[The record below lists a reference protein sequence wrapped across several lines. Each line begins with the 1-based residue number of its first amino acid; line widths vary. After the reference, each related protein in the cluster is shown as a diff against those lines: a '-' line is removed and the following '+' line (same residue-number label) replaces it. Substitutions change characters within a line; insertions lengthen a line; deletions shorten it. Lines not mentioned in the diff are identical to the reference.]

1 MTTPLA
7 PQPAAGRTNAM
18 AWWSAGTIL
27 LSAFLLFQVQ
37 PIISK
42 KILPWFGGSPAVW
55 TTCVLFFQLALL
67 GGYAYSHWLIKHVGI
82 RRQGIIHAS
91 LLVLALVTL
100 PIVPWDWWKPAD
112 GTLPAM
118 RIMRLLL
125 VVVGATYFLLSTTG
139 PLVQAWFARLYPG
152 RSPYRLYA
160 LSNVGSLAALLTY
173 PFLFETALMVNT
185 QGYLWSLLF
194 IVFAGLIGIMALTMW
209 REAQIETP
217 VEEPLQP
224 AAAKPAKPG
233 DKPEAPPAD
242 APPSLGLWIGW
253 LALAA
258 TATMTFLSFTNH
270 LSQDIAVVPFMW
282 VIPLSIYLL
291 SFIICFEYER
301 WYSRTVFGVLA
312 LLSVLWLTA
321 TLNYSAVDELLEKPQ
336 RFVAAA
342 VTRPKMD
349 NPDEIDAYRKKPF
362 SEKMEL
368 AKPAFSSPYS
378 WTMNRVF
385 EGVGWIVKGGDVV
398 AQWCF
403 NAYRGIAGSLGRQV
417 EPREHWQFECTCG
430 DFPDHVFAISTSFMI
445 VLFFICMVCHGEL
458 VKSKPAPKY
467 LTSFYLSIS
476 LGGALGGLFVALI
489 CPVIFKS
496 HFELAMSMIGGF
508 LVGWIA
514 IFNAG
519 RQGYLKSRELWQW
532 AFAFILVGTTLL
544 IAKGNIESTEPGR
557 LLSLFP
563 KAIRDKIVAWK
574 LVPQADEDI
583 VARDRNFYGTVS
595 VAKMGD
601 WDVPSE
607 SGYALYN
614 GRIWHGFQYQDPA
627 RHLEPTTYYV
637 PGTGAAL
644 SVQEHPKRKAGEGL
658 KVGVIGLGTGSMAA
672 HAVEGDKF
680 YFYDIDPKIVDFA
693 RKYFT
698 YLDKSPGKPE
708 VILGD
713 ARIMMERQEP
723 QNYDVI
729 VLDAFSGD
737 AIPAHLLTYEAFALY
752 DRHLHKDAQGRPDGV
767 IVIHISNRYL
777 DLKPVVKAI
786 ANEYQYD
793 TVMVHA
799 SGDGSV
805 ADTASDWVLVSKN
818 KEFLAGSAVQAAGE
832 ELKPD
837 KLVLWTDQFTALFPI
852 MD

>member
-1 MTTPLA
+1 MATPLA
-7 PQPAAGRTNAM
+7 QKPAAGRSNAM

-112 GTLPAM
+112 GNYPAL

-173 PFLFETALMVNT
+173 PFLFETTLMVNV
-185 QGYLWSLLF
+185 QGYLWSLGF
-194 IVFAGLIGIMALTMW
+194 VVFAGLIGIMALTMW

-217 VEEPLQP
+217 VEEPVQP
-224 AAAKPAKPG
+224 AAAVEKPSKQPVKPG
-233 DKPEAPPAD
+233 DKPEAAPID

-291 SFIICFEYER
+291 SFIITFEYER
-301 WYSRTVFGVLA
+301 WYSRTLFGLLA
-312 LLSVLWLTA
+312 LLSIMWLTA
-321 TLNYSAVDELLEKPQ
+321 MLNYTAVDELLEKPQ
-336 RFVAAA
+336 RFIAATI
-342 VTRPKMD
+342 TRPKMD
-349 NPDEIDAYRKKPF
+349 NPDEIDAYRKKPLK
-362 SEKMEL
+362 EKMEL
-368 AKPAFSSPYS
+368 ATPLFAAPFSA
-378 WTMNRVF
+378 TMNLIF
-385 EGVGWIVKGGDVV
+385 DGLGWVAKRMGRTYDV
-398 AQWCF
+398 
-403 NAYRGIAGSLGRQV
+403 S
-417 EPREHWQFECTCG
+417 TG
-430 DFPDHVFAISTSFMI
+430 DFPDHVVSISTSFMV

-458 VKSKPAPKY
+458 VKSKPVPKY

-519 RQGYLKSRELWQW
+519 RQGYLKGRELWQW
-532 AFAFILVGTTLL
+532 VFAFVLVATTLM
-544 IAKGNIESTEPGR
+544 IAKRNIEATEPERFLKFLERIG
-557 LLSLFP
+557 L
-563 KAIRDKIVAWK
+563 KAVSDAIIAWK
-574 LVPQADEDI
+574 IIKEPDPTV

-595 VAKMGD
+595 VSRLGD
-601 WDVPSE
+601 WENDPSE
-607 SGYALYN
+607 SGLALYN

-637 PGTGAAL
+637 AGTGAAL
-644 SVQEHPKRKAGEGL
+644 SVQEHPKRKRGEGL

-672 HAVEGDKF
+672 HAEEGDKF
-680 YFYDIDPKIVDFA
+680 YFYDIDPKIVAFA

-698 YLDKSPGKPE
+698 YLEKSPGKPE

-793 TVMVHA
+793 TLMVHA
-799 SGDGSV
+799 SGDGSIV

-818 KEFLAGSAVQAAGE
+818 KEFLASSAVQAAGE